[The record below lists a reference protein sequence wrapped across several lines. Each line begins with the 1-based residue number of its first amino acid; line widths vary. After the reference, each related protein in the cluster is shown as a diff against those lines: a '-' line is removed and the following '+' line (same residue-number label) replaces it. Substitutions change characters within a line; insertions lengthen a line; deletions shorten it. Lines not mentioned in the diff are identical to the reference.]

1 MVAANLKFA
10 FLLGDREVSSKEFE
24 QAHFRQ
30 LLPTQVG
37 NPTRSMMY
45 QVWDA
50 YCLYGADIDKDT
62 KIKRVADEMI
72 VRRTCCDSNDCMY
85 CLELSQYKVQVFLAK
100 VIKIDCIM
108 FIFYNVARASK

>member
-72 VRRTCCDSNDCMY
+72 VLSTCCDSNDCMY
-85 CLELSQYKVQVFLAK
+85 CLELSQYKVQVFWLRSSK
-100 VIKIDCIM
+100 LIVLCLYFIM
-108 FIFYNVARASK
+108 